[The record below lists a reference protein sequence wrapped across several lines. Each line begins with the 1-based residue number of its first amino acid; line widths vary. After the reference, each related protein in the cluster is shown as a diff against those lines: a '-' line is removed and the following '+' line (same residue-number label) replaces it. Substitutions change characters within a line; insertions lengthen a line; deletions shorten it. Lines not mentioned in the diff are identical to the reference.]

1 LFTPDAPDAPPLQI
15 PVTATIPVEALLMP
29 CEVATTVPPVTLPV
43 TVIVPDKLLYAPY
56 PVLVPPVAFPVIV
69 IDPVD
74 AF

>member
-1 LFTPDAPDAPPLQI
+1 ML
-15 PVTATIPVEALLMP
+15 TIPVEALFRP

-43 TVIVPDKLLYAPY
+43 TFRVPDKLLYAPN
-56 PVLVPPVAFPVIV
+56 PVLVPPVTFPVME